1 MVNGERTMVRHWPV
15 RCSLVAVH
23 NSQYTK
29 RMTDQEKEVIEGRVK
44 NALNQIRPYLQQDG
58 GDVEYVDMTNEGVVM
73 VRLKGHCGTCP
84 HALQTLKQGI
94 ETAVKKVIPE
104 VKSVERI

>member
-1 MVNGERTMVRHWPV
+1 MSGGHTSCRTQIFFTFQF
-15 RCSLVAVH
+15 SLFTF
-23 NSQYTK
+23 SILI
-29 RMTDQEKEVIEGRVK
+29 MTDQEKPIIEARVK
-44 NALNQIRPYLQQDG
+44 NALEQIRPYLQQDG

-73 VRLKGHCGTCP
+73 VRLKGHCGSCP

-94 ETAVKKVIPE
+94 ETAVKRVIPE

>member
-1 MVNGERTMVRHWPV
+1 MTEEQKT
-15 RCSLVAVH
+15 AVEI
-23 NSQYTK
+23 K
-29 RMTDQEKEVIEGRVK
+29 VK
-44 NALNQIRPYLQQDG
+44 NALAQIRPYLQQDG

-73 VRLKGHCGTCP
+73 VRLQGHCGTCP

-94 ETAVKKVIPE
+94 EASIKRVIPE

>member
-1 MVNGERTMVRHWPV
+1 
-15 RCSLVAVH
+15 
-23 NSQYTK
+23 
-29 RMTDQEKEVIEGRVK
+29 MTDQEKNIVETRVK
-44 NALNQIRPYLQQDG
+44 NALDQIRPYLQQDG

-73 VRLKGHCGTCP
+73 VRLKGHCGSCP

-94 ETAVKKVIPE
+94 ETSIKRVIPE